1 MLSRLLALL
10 AALVAY
16 APVLRYGFLINS
28 SICANVS
35 YIYGATSQPSEY
47 PVPAP
52 HEMCDIHGGDPPR
65 TSPSSS
71 WQPFHVFDSVPVP
84 CPLRDALGDGPAH
97 GGPGTSRPCWWWSIH
112 APSSGYSCSR
122 VSWVILVELCSSLAD
137 LLPVG
142 DHPPACEP
150 TSRAITS
157 FDLAPSC
164 SRCIWVIRV
173 ELCSLAGS
181 LPLGDHPPTA
191 EPTSRVTI
199 DLTPSFSCY
208 SCVMLVLVEL
218 CPLARSLP
226 LGDHSPNTEPRTFRV
241 TTSLDLLACS
251 CSPSTEPTSRLG
263 AFSLPR
269 RCHCLRSRH
278 LPRRRRCLR
287 LRRFLHRRRCL
298 RMRLP
303 RCRSRSLRAWHL
315 LRRRCCLRSRH
326 PRRRSRSSRARRLRC
341 RHRFLQMRHFHRCS
355 RSLRARRLLR
365 LRHCLRSRR
374 FLRRRRCL
382 RERHFRRLSR
392 CLGFHAPENFPARP
406 CLFRCSSFT

>member
-16 APVLRYGFLINS
+16 APVLRYGFLISS

-112 APSSGYSCSR
+112 VPSSGYSCSR

-157 FDLAPSC
+157 FDLALSC

-263 AFSLPR
+263 AFSASIAPLTSVVILWQRGALYSFCNFALP
-269 RCHCLRSRH
+269 
-278 LPRRRRCLR
+278 
-287 LRRFLHRRRCL
+287 
-298 RMRLP
+298 MRVAPSAAVWSMPL
-303 RCRSRSLRAWHL
+303 CRVLWFVLNKL
-315 LRRRCCLRSRH
+315 L
-326 PRRRSRSSRARRLRC
+326 
-341 RHRFLQMRHFHRCS
+341 
-355 RSLRARRLLR
+355 
-365 LRHCLRSRR
+365 
-374 FLRRRRCL
+374 
-382 RERHFRRLSR
+382 
-392 CLGFHAPENFPARP
+392 
-406 CLFRCSSFT
+406 

>member
-112 APSSGYSCSR
+112 VPSSGYSCSR

-218 CPLARSLP
+218 CPWY
-226 LGDHSPNTEPRTFRV
+226 LGP
-241 TTSLDLLACS
+241 ACS
-251 CSPSTEPTSRLG
+251 GLFPVVHGAAICLPPPPGCSPAQSALCG
-263 AFSLPR
+263 L
-269 RCHCLRSRH
+269 
-278 LPRRRRCLR
+278 RCLAMAASDAVA
-287 LRRFLHRRRCL
+287 LFATRFDFSVDHRRRTGDMASGQGLLLCVL
-298 RMRLP
+298 
-303 RCRSRSLRAWHL
+303 CRTLTL
-315 LRRRCCLRSRH
+315 LILLSILLLLWF
-326 PRRRSRSSRARRLRC
+326 SS
-341 RHRFLQMRHFHRCS
+341 S
-355 RSLRARRLLR
+355 RLLR
-365 LRHCLRSRR
+365 HHPASSTRP
-374 FLRRRRCL
+374 
-382 RERHFRRLSR
+382 FRI
-392 CLGFHAPENFPARP
+392 FVFEPMVFAAA
-406 CLFRCSSFT
+406 